1 MTVAKNDLMVGVV
14 LIALAIL
21 YWLGADH
28 IPKSILEGGIGADAL
43 PKMLGVALGALALIL
58 VLQSALAVRATK
70 AGDAADAPRT
80 GGWLSHKYA
89 LGMLCIG
96 IGYVVLV
103 EFVGY
108 VCAIAYLLAAV
119 TLLAGGASRKILIGF
134 SLLGAIFFWALF
146 VYALEIRQ
154 PKGFWPDLWKSLH
167 SPTVQSQL
175 QQNTPHS
182 AS

>member
-1 MTVAKNDLMVGVV
+1 VTVAKNDLIVGVV
-14 LIALAIL
+14 LIALAVI

-43 PKMLGVALGALALIL
+43 PKMLGVVLGLLSSIL
-58 VLQSALAVRATK
+58 VVQSVLAHRTPQRD
-70 AGDAADAPRT
+70 GDDAPVKK
-80 GGWLSHKYA
+80 GWRLHRHM

-103 EFVGY
+103 EFIGY

-119 TLLAGGASRKILIGF
+119 ALLTGGASRRAVISF
-134 SLLGAIFFWALF
+134 AFLGAIFFWALF
-146 VYALEIRQ
+146 VYALDIRQ
-154 PKGFWPDLWKSLH
+154 PKGLWPELWKSLH
-167 SPTVQSQL
+167 GSTVQSL
-175 QQNTPHS
+175 LHTPSNS